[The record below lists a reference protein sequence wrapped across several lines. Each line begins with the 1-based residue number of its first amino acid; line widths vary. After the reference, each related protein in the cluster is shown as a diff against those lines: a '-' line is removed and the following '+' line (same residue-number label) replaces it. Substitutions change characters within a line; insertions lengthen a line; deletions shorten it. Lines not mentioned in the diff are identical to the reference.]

1 MMKVGIIG
9 AGTISHSHISAYKN
23 NPECEVVAIADL
35 NLSLAKKRAE
45 EYEIEKVFSDYK
57 ELLKD
62 EKIDAVSI
70 VTPTF
75 THTEIVIDALKS
87 GKNVLCEK
95 PPALTA
101 DEVRRCAETA
111 KETGKLLM
119 YALVCRFRSQV
130 QYLKRYIDSG
140 KMGEFVYAEGARI
153 SLCTQ
158 FGGWFCDKSKSGG
171 YLHDCAIHE
180 LDLILYLMGYPKP
193 KRISGFV
200 SNVNNDLP
208 WKIEG
213 VSKYNSSDKNNYDK
227 TMESFSCGQIILDN
241 GACVNIKAS
250 SVLNA
255 LNTGAYIDICAKN
268 AGVRMEPNTADK
280 KLELIEIVEGGYF
293 SKAVPVINDNNPF
306 QEEINHFVDCCKK
319 QTECICKPDEA
330 VALIEVINAIY
341 KSAETGKVIEF

>member
-23 NPECEVVAIADL
+23 NSECEVVAIADL

-45 EYEIEKVFSDYK
+45 EYGIEKIFSDYR

-75 THTEIVIDALKS
+75 THTDIVIDALKS

-95 PPALTA
+95 PPALRA
-101 DEVRRCAETA
+101 DDVRKCIETA

-140 KMGEFVYAEGARI
+140 KMGEFVYGEGARI
-153 SLCTQ
+153 SRCVQ
-158 FGGWFCDKSKSGG
+158 FNGWFCDRSKSGG
-171 YLHDCAIHE
+171 YFFDSAIHE
-180 LDLILYLMGYPKP
+180 LDLILYLMGYPRP
-193 KRISGFV
+193 KRVSGFI
-200 SNVNNDLP
+200 SNVNSDLP
-208 WKIEG
+208 GKIKG
-213 VSKYNSSDKNNYDK
+213 AGKYCSSDTNSYDK
-227 TMESFSCGQIILDN
+227 TMESFSCGNIILDN
-241 GACVNIKAS
+241 GACVNVKAS

-255 LNTGAYIDICAKN
+255 VNTGTYIEICAKN
-268 AGVRMEPNTADK
+268 AGARMEPNTENK
-280 KLELIEIVEGGYF
+280 KLELIECGDGECFNKSIPIIGD
-293 SKAVPVINDNNPF
+293 SNPF
-306 QEEINHFVDCCKK
+306 EEEINHFVDCCINK
-319 QTECICKPDEA
+319 TECICRPEEA
-330 VALIEVINAIY
+330 VTLIEIINAIY
-341 KSAETGKVIEF
+341 KSAETGKAIEF